1 MGCLWF
7 FTDSNSLPSRAIADL
22 QGVEVLVLNALWFG
36 RPHPAHL
43 NVEEAIEVACE
54 VGAARTYLTHLT
66 HKVTHSELEDRLPSG
81 VIAAYDG
88 LTIEVD

>member
-1 MGCLWF
+1 M
-7 FTDSNSLPSRAIADL
+7 
-22 QGVEVLVLNALWFG
+22 
-36 RPHPAHL
+36 
-43 NVEEAIEVACE
+43 ACE